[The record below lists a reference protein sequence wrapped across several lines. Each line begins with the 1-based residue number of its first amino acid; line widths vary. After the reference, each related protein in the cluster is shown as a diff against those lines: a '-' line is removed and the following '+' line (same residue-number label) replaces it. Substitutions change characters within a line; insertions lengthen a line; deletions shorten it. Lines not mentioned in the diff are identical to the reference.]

1 MLKFS
6 ASVLCGEVPVYDGDS
21 LIAFTFQR
29 QDLSF
34 QYHLVA
40 DSMIETLITQDAQL
54 YLSHIQPTAV
64 YRSVVKLHQNA
75 LALMTELTELVPIT
89 SIMQNPA

>member
-6 ASVLCGEVPVYDGDS
+6 ASVLSGEAPVYDGDS
-21 LIAFTFQR
+21 LIALMFQR

-40 DSMIETLITQDAQL
+40 DSTVETLITQDAQL
-54 YLSHIQPTAV
+54 YLSHVQPTAV
-64 YRSVVKLHQNA
+64 
-75 LALMTELTELVPIT
+75 
-89 SIMQNPA
+89 